1 MTTTAIPLTTRLA
14 RGGREIF
21 AALHFCAAAVAL
33 TAVWKAEVCNDENT
47 PTTLFRGGAGVFV
60 PDTTEQQSRGF
71 AVAGILALAVPTWM
85 PESKAVILVLLGGWV
100 ALHTAATDLLR
111 CACPG
116 TGTGIQLG
124 AGAFAAYLA
133 AAAGGWSF
141 ALDSTNA

>member
-1 MTTTAIPLTTRLA
+1 MNTDPLMTRLA

-33 TAVWKAEVCNDENT
+33 TAVWKAEVCNDEDT
-47 PTTLFRGGAGVFV
+47 PTTLFRGGEGVFV

-71 AVAGILALAVPTWM
+71 AAAGNRPWQCRRGCRR
-85 PESKAVILVLLGGWV
+85 AVILVLLGGWV

-133 AAAGGWSF
+133 AAAGWSF
-141 ALDSTNA
+141 ALDSTNV